1 MGIGCECCSRK
12 GELNYNELQN
22 SNEKKIKNEIIN
34 KKETIKNNN
43 FYTNINLNYISS
55 QQKNEISDFLK
66 KNYSVAYY
74 NNKNYLDLI
83 SSSQTLNIKEVNKTF
98 SEIKNINFNNLNC
111 QKKNKSLLLESLRNL
126 MLNEINNS
134 RKNPLNIISKIEK
147 YYDMINIS
155 KKNEYYIK
163 IDEKNKIKLYKGK
176 KSFDQCKNYLK
187 NLNSLPIFILKN
199 EMTFPFPEKNNIT
212 IEECT
217 NEFYLNKTLKII
229 NEELEKNFKI
239 TIINFHYD
247 IMNNNTELSVILQIV
262 DDTNSMFHRR
272 NNIFNKEA
280 KYIGIN
286 VGKISETLFCY
297 YLLFAKD
304 ST

>member
-1 MGIGCECCSRK
+1 MS
-12 GELNYNELQN
+12 
-22 SNEKKIKNEIIN
+22 
-34 KKETIKNNN
+34 
-43 FYTNINLNYISS
+43 
-55 QQKNEISDFLK
+55 
-66 KNYSVAYY
+66 
-74 NNKNYLDLI
+74 
-83 SSSQTLNIKEVNKTF
+83 
-98 SEIKNINFNNLNC
+98 
-111 QKKNKSLLLESLRNL
+111 KKNKSLLLESLRNL

-286 VGKISETLFCY
+286 VGKISENLFCY
-297 YLLFAKD
+297 YLLFGKD
-304 ST
+304 STEFFYFIYFYVNFIFFFII

>member
-34 KKETIKNNN
+34 KKETIQNNN

-74 NNKNYLDLI
+74 NNKNYFDLI

-111 QKKNKSLLLESLRNL
+111 QKKNKSFLLESLRNL

-163 IDEKNKIKLYKGK
+163 IDKKNKIKLYKGK

-187 NLNSLPIFILKN
+187 NLNSLPNFILKN

-286 VGKISETLFCY
+286 VGKISENLFCY
-297 YLLFAKD
+297 YLLFGKD

>member
-34 KKETIKNNN
+34 KKETIQNNN

-74 NNKNYLDLI
+74 NNKNYFDLI

-111 QKKNKSLLLESLRNL
+111 QKKNKSFLLESLRNL

-163 IDEKNKIKLYKGK
+163 IDKKNKIKLYKGK

-187 NLNSLPIFILKN
+187 NLNSLPNFILKN

-247 IMNNNTELSVILQIV
+247 IMNNNTELSDILQ
-262 DDTNSMFHRR
+262 
-272 NNIFNKEA
+272 
-280 KYIGIN
+280 
-286 VGKISETLFCY
+286 C
-297 YLLFAKD
+297 
-304 ST
+304 